1 MVTLQQLLKTVVQQ
15 EASDLHLVA
24 GSPPILRVKGKI
36 VRVKADVLTA
46 EQCQKLCY
54 SILTDFQKSQFEESH
69 ELDFSFGVKKMARF
83 RANLFFQRGNVSGVF
98 RRIPLDIP
106 NFDDLGLPKSVAQ
119 FTEFPNGLV
128 LITGPT
134 GSGKTTTI
142 AALVDK
148 INKER
153 SGHIITLEDPIEYL
167 FEHKKCIINQR
178 EVGSDTDSFA
188 RALKSILRQDPNYVM
203 MGELRDLETIE
214 AALKVAETGHLVF
227 ATLHT
232 NSAIQSLNRIVSV
245 FPAQQQDR
253 IRVLL
258 SFVLKGIISQR
269 LVPTVTGE
277 LMPVAEVMFINTG
290 IAALIRDNKIHQIYS
305 MMQMGQDK
313 SGMTTLNQNLV
324 KHVLRR
330 KIDFR
335 MAFSVS
341 PDPEELDGLLKKA
354 GI

>member
-15 EASDLHLVA
+15 DASDLHIVA
-24 GSPPILRVKGKI
+24 GSPPILRVRGKI
-36 VRVKADVLTA
+36 IRIKSDVLDFEAT
-46 EQCQKLCY
+46 KRLCY
-54 SILTDFQKSQFEESH
+54 SILTDFQKGQFEEQH

-83 RANLFFQRGNVSGVF
+83 RANLFFQKGNVSGVF
-98 RRIPLDIP
+98 RRIPLEIP
-106 NFDDLGLPKSVAQ
+106 NFDDLGLPKSLAQ
-119 FTEFPNGLV
+119 LIEYPNGLV

-142 AALVDK
+142 VSLIDK
-148 INKER
+148 INAEK
-153 SGHIITLEDPIEYL
+153 SGHIVTLEDPIEYL
-167 FEHKKCIINQR
+167 IDHKKCIVNQR
-178 EVGSDTDSFA
+178 EIGSDTESFE

-214 AALKVAETGHLVF
+214 AAIKVAETGHLVF

-232 NSAIQSLNRIVSV
+232 NSSVQSLNRIISV
-245 FPAQQQDR
+245 FPSDQQER
-253 IRVLL
+253 VRVLL
-258 SFVLKGIISQR
+258 SFVLRGIVSQR
-269 LVPTVTGE
+269 LVPTVTE
-277 LMPVAEVMFINTG
+277 EVIPVAEVLFVNSG
-290 IAALIRDNKIHQIYS
+290 IANLIRDNKLHQIYG

-313 SGMTTLNQNLV
+313 TGMTTLNQNLI

-335 MAFSVS
+335 VAFAIS
-341 PDPEELDGLLKKA
+341 PDPEELDGMMKKA